1 MDRIR
6 EGFDNPKSP
15 KEQLLLSYAQAAEA
29 QAEYA
34 EAAFQYLL
42 TLAALERVTA
52 GGVRPAFPGR

>member
-1 MDRIR
+1 
-6 EGFDNPKSP
+6 
-15 KEQLLLSYAQAAEA
+15 LLLMYGHSAEEQAA
-29 QAEYA
+29 YV